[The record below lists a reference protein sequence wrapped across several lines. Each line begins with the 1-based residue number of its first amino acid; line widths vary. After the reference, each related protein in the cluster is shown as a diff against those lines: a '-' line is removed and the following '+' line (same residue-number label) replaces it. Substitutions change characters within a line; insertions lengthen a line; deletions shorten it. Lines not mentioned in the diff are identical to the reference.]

1 MLKAANATRGHFQ
14 PSSLRTRKLDTD
26 AELRSIAKAG
36 REWVFS
42 MGRKVDMEVYTY
54 RYVSKPI

>member
-26 AELRSIAKAG
+26 AELRRIAKAG
-36 REWVFS
+36 REWVFA
-42 MGRKVDMEVYTY
+42 MGRKVDMEIYVY
-54 RYVSKPI
+54 R